1 MKINIAGFVE
11 DSIVDGPG
19 LRTTLFVQGCPH
31 NCKGCHNAQTH
42 AFGEGQDKTV
52 EELYEMIKTSSSSK
66 LVTFSGG
73 EPFCQAEGLSLLGEK
88 LKSDGFSI
96 AVYSGYTFE
105 QLIKANS
112 PHINKLLSICDILID
127 GKFILE
133 QKSLEVR
140 FRGSKN
146 QRILNLKES
155 LRLKMAVE
163 TTDSAW
169 IGGEKFDAFAPR
181 KINYGFSKLSHIN

>member
-31 NCKGCHNAQTH
+31 KCEGCHNAQTH
-42 AFGEGQDKTV
+42 AFGKGTDKTV
-52 EELYEMIKTSSSSK
+52 DELYDMIKNASSSK

-73 EPFCQAEGLSLLGEK
+73 EPFCQAESLSELGKK
-88 LKSDGFSI
+88 LKQDGFSI

-112 PHINKLLSICDILID
+112 SHINSLLSICDILID

-146 QRILNLKES
+146 QRILDLKES
-155 LRLKMAVE
+155 LKWRKAVE

-169 IGGEKFDAFAPR
+169 IGGENFETFKPH
-181 KINYGFSKLSHIN
+181 KIDYGFRKLSHIN